1 MSERDEPSREVE
13 TASWRQGFAEG
24 RLAGLREAAAVA
36 DVEALIA
43 VWIRRPSPETPEGRA
58 WADGARQAFQW
69 KSAAILALA
78 SEETSQIDE

>member
-1 MSERDEPSREVE
+1 MSEQDEPSRDGE

-24 RLAGLREAAAVA
+24 RIAGLREAAAAA

-43 VWIRRPSPETPEGRA
+43 VWIRRPSLDTPEGRA

-78 SEETSQIDE
+78 AGEEVP